1 MYNNIKYRS
10 GWVLLIISSIEIVDN
25 LLGKK
30 WIISLEDLQE
40 LQ

>member
-1 MYNNIKYRS
+1 MVLNTDS
-10 GWVLLIISSIEIVDN
+10 GWVLLIISIKIPDY

-30 WIISLEDLQE
+30 WIISLEDLQD